1 MQIPPGL
8 AVCLAANCEKG
19 TSCYAL
25 HSRVVLKGILVSIII
40 GMSFLVPLETILAVK
55 RPLYPIKAEAPDA
68 GHWVIISTNEETR

>member
-8 AVCLAANCEKG
+8 AVCLAANCENG
-19 TSCYAL
+19 TSCYEL
-25 HSRVVLKGILVSIII
+25 HCQAVWKKTLAAIITGLLLLVS
-40 GMSFLVPLETILAVK
+40 SETILAVK

>member
-8 AVCLAANCEKG
+8 AVCLAAYCEKG

-40 GMSFLVPLETILAVK
+40 GMSLFVPLETILAVK
-55 RPLYPIKAEAPDA
+55 RPLFPIKAEEPDA